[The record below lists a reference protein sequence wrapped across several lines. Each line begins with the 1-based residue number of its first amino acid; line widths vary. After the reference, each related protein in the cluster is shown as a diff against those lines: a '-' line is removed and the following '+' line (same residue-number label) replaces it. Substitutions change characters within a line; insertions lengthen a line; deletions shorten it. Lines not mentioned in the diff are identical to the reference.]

1 MKVSDPGIRSTAMAL
16 MEGGNY
22 REAETLLKPM
32 IREFPQDASA
42 ACLLAECYAQ
52 FQNLEGAEFWYRR
65 ALSLQPYNPEYS
77 IRYNRFR
84 IGNLQALPNDRP
96 KYLLGPIMGAAYSF
110 ANFAD
115 CVFFGGPSSSHH
127 FSEVEASTGENI
139 ESILGKCP
147 NGFVPDKIICLLPE
161 YYSPPA
167 NIEKCGIQT
176 IGIYTD
182 LPAHSEMIA
191 LTAPLFNICLTQG
204 FTQGPQMLIKLGA
217 KGAGTGFFIG
227 DDPLFWVDRNRK
239 RDIDILFLSTF
250 SLPFI
255 YNDRNE
261 LILKILS
268 LSSKYK
274 VVIGSESQSNSADLS
289 SRAKIIINCS
299 HSGRLASEMI
309 ARRIFESMSSGALS
323 FAEDNIEVVK
333 KFYQD
338 KSEIVLYNKNSIVML
353 LDNYLNSDD
362 ERRRIADAG
371 KCKTIAR
378 HTYAGNIKAICHLLE
393 ADSGLI
399 SSPEIKQIP
408 RAANLLRRGTALFQS
423 LQPKKWDALAS
434 LFSEAAEQDPN
445 FEGIIHN
452 NLGVLAAHQGDY
464 PKAEE
469 LFAKAIEH
477 SGPHPIFIANRILN
491 SIYLR
496 KDFKSA
502 GLLPRTEILDGLKE
516 AIDILPI
523 YLVCDSN
530 GVIPTDRITRS
541 IYYLKFQDAYLEFPE
556 RDDRFHARVISIA
569 GAEINK
575 AFGFGYESMG
585 DFNGAVRHYEMAA
598 SEYADDFELISSLS
612 RCCHKLGDEQK
623 ALEYIRR
630 AHKLQPLNMGIL
642 SNYYALMFA
651 AKHYAEIYESADLM
665 LKADLRINESVEL
678 IKLYKTAA
686 AERMNHPHTRELINE
701 YLKSGPL
708 NGSELVTSDEIIL
721 QAMKRWKTASM
732 QR

>member
-1 MKVSDPGIRSTAMAL
+1 
-16 MEGGNY
+16 
-22 REAETLLKPM
+22 
-32 IREFPQDASA
+32 
-42 ACLLAECYAQ
+42 
-52 FQNLEGAEFWYRR
+52 
-65 ALSLQPYNPEYS
+65 
-77 IRYNRFR
+77 
-84 IGNLQALPNDRP
+84 
-96 KYLLGPIMGAAYSF
+96 
-110 ANFAD
+110 
-115 CVFFGGPSSSHH
+115 
-127 FSEVEASTGENI
+127 
-139 ESILGKCP
+139 
-147 NGFVPDKIICLLPE
+147 
-161 YYSPPA
+161 
-167 NIEKCGIQT
+167 
-176 IGIYTD
+176 
-182 LPAHSEMIA
+182 
-191 LTAPLFNICLTQG
+191 
-204 FTQGPQMLIKLGA
+204 MLIKLGA

-250 SLPFI
+250 FLPFI

-469 LFAKAIEH
+469 LFAKAM
-477 SGPHPIFIANRILN
+477 
-491 SIYLR
+491 SIPDL
-496 KDFKSA
+496 
-502 GLLPRTEILDGLKE
+502 
-516 AIDILPI
+516 
-523 YLVCDSN
+523 
-530 GVIPTDRITRS
+530 IP
-541 IYYLKFQDAYLEFPE
+541 Y
-556 RDDRFHARVISIA
+556 
-569 GAEINK
+569 
-575 AFGFGYESMG
+575 
-585 DFNGAVRHYEMAA
+585 
-598 SEYADDFELISSLS
+598 SSL
-612 RCCHKLGDEQK
+612 
-623 ALEYIRR
+623 I
-630 AHKLQPLNMGIL
+630 
-642 SNYYALMFA
+642 
-651 AKHYAEIYESADLM
+651 
-665 LKADLRINESVEL
+665 
-678 IKLYKTAA
+678 
-686 AERMNHPHTRELINE
+686 
-701 YLKSGPL
+701 
-708 NGSELVTSDEIIL
+708 
-721 QAMKRWKTASM
+721 AS
-732 QR
+732 